1 MDREEFCNL
10 LNVNDKNNLKY
21 VQPLDYAKLNLCTTI
36 TENVLLLPLAFTQQ
50 TFVWFLL
57 CVTMVLDVGIQKTG

>member
-1 MDREEFCNL
+1 MDREEFSNL
-10 LNVNDKNNLKY
+10 SNVNDKNNLKY

-57 CVTMVLDVGIQKTG
+57 TVTMVLDVGIIKTG